1 MALSGMTGFARID
14 GAHGAWRWTLEARS
28 VNGRSLEARFRG
40 PQGFDALERIARDAA
55 QARFQR
61 GQIQI
66 SLTAKQDTP
75 GKAISINQALLDQY
89 LDLCTNWIAS
99 GQADK
104 PRADGLLALRGVLD
118 QADEQDD
125 PDQRAAVEAA
135 MARDLSA
142 VLDALKAARQAEG
155 QGLLPVL
162 TQHMDAI
169 AARIEAAEAEAT
181 AQTDAIRER
190 FTRRLNELLPETPD
204 LSERILQEASVL
216 AVKADV
222 REELD
227 RLHHHVA
234 SARSLMAESASQG
247 RRLDFLAQEFMR
259 EANTLCSKS
268 ATTALTQI
276 GLDLKALVEQ
286 WREQIQNV
294 E

>member
-14 GAHGAWRWTLEARS
+14 GAQGTWRWTLEARS
-28 VNGRSLEARFRG
+28 VNGRTLEARFRG
-40 PQGFDALERIARDAA
+40 PQGFDALERMAREAA

-66 SLTAKQDTP
+66 SLTAKQDAL
-75 GKAISINQALLDQY
+75 GKSITINSALLDQY
-89 LDLCTNWIAS
+89 LDLCSNWVAS

-125 PDQRAAVEAA
+125 PDLRAAVEAA
-135 MARDLSA
+135 MARDLAA

-190 FTRRLNELLPETPD
+190 FTRRLNELLPETP
-204 LSERILQEASVL
+204 
-216 AVKADV
+216 
-222 REELD
+222 
-227 RLHHHVA
+227 
-234 SARSLMAESASQG
+234 
-247 RRLDFLAQEFMR
+247 
-259 EANTLCSKS
+259 
-268 ATTALTQI
+268 
-276 GLDLKALVEQ
+276 
-286 WREQIQNV
+286 
-294 E
+294 